1 MHALRAPVDC
11 ENCLHFI
18 IDAIKITADTKRYY
32 CYLLLLLTIINVTFT
47 CFTSRFS
54 CLVKNLDQILLG
66 LVICRLAGLV
76 TSIFR
81 DN

>member
-54 CLVKNLDQILLG
+54 CLVKNPRRILLG